1 MKRAIISFTLLTFWL
16 LSISS
21 QNLNSTYFLNEWSHR
36 NKSNASFAPEYGHFS
51 FFGVTQLNL
60 SSNTGI
66 SNYLFKAPGITKKV
80 TFLHE
85 SVSAPLFLDNLE
97 SNIYIKQGL
106 NLNLFS
112 FGFYTL
118 HNGFWTFDVSLKE
131 NLNVNLPKD
140 LFRMAKVGM
149 QYSQNMFDLKNLNI
163 NQSNMAEVSL
173 GYSKDINKNLRVGFN
188 AKLLVGLSYA
198 QIKYDKFDV
207 TLNNDK
213 YALSASGESQIMSEF
228 LTFEKDTEN
237 NYDFTKPK
245 FDMSKLNPAGYGA
258 AVDLG
263 ITYKPFK
270 RLTLAAAIND
280 LGYMNWNASSIKLGR
295 ANSNVVFTGFE
306 NVNVDS
312 INVDKQLEQLK
323 DDASNL
329 VKFKDSIPVSNF
341 RENIPYNINVS
352 GEFSIFANNKHD
364 ILLGLLYHNYNS
376 TNYKVNE
383 LVGALTL
390 KPFSWFTVSG
400 TYEFLREDFTRYG
413 LAMNFSPRW
422 INLFIASD
430 FSAPRIDSKLY
441 YPVDRFDFSLTFGG
455 SFIIGKPR
463 DSDKDGVVDQLD
475 NSPETPSDVFVDKK
489 GAPLDTDA
497 DGVPDYLDKCTNTP
511 IEVNGMVNEYGC
523 PLDSDGDGVFDY
535 LDISPNTPVA
545 ARGFID
551 IQGKPLD
558 TDNDKVF
565 DYLDKCANTPAD
577 VEVDSVGCPA
587 DKDKDGVADYLDLCL
602 GTPTLAIGM
611 VDKNGCPLDSDND
624 GVADYLDLC
633 AGTPIEARA
642 FVNKNGCSPDAD
654 NDGIEDYLDKCPNTP
669 IEARGMVDEKG
680 CPRDAD
686 GDGILDYLDNC
697 PKIPGVAANKG
708 CPEVQ
713 KEVKKLFQK
722 ALQGIQF
729 EAGKTVI
736 KASSFVILNQIAKVL
751 IDNPTYLIEVRG
763 HTDNVGKPA
772 SNLILSEKRA
782 LAVKE
787 YLIGKGV
794 ATERMTSNGFGD
806 KLPVAPNTSAA
817 NKAKN
822 RRVEFV
828 VTFEET
834 ITK

>member
-1 MKRAIISFTLLTFWL
+1 MKRAIISLTLLIVGL

-51 FFGVTQLNL
+51 FLGTTQINLN
-60 SSNTGI
+60 SNTGI
-66 SNYLFKAPGITKKV
+66 SNYLFKVPGIVKKV
-80 TFLHE
+80 TFLNE
-85 SVSAPLFLDNLE
+85 NVTPSMFLDGLE
-97 SNIYIKQGL
+97 SNINIKQGL

-112 FGFYTL
+112 LGFYTL
-118 HNGFWTFDVSLKE
+118 RNGFWSFDVSFKE

-140 LFRMAKVGM
+140 FFRMAKVGM
-149 QYSQNMFDLKNLNI
+149 QYSQNMFDLKNLSL
-163 NQSNMAEVSL
+163 NQSNIAEVSL
-173 GYSKDINKNLRVGFN
+173 GYSKDINKKLRVGLN

-213 YALSASGESQIMSEF
+213 YVLSADGESRVMSEF
-228 LTFEKDTEN
+228 LTFEKDSKN

-245 FDMSKLNPAGYGA
+245 FDVSKLGPAGYGA

-270 RLTLAAAIND
+270 RLTLAAAVND
-280 LGYMNWNASSIKLGR
+280 LGYMNWNASAIKLGN

-306 NVNVDS
+306 NIDIDS
-312 INVDKQLEQLK
+312 INIDKQLEQLK

-329 VKFKDSIPVSNF
+329 VKFQDSIPVSNLK
-341 RENIPYNINVS
+341 ENIPYNINIS
-352 GEFSIFANNKHD
+352 GEFSLFANNKHD
-364 ILLGLLYHNYNS
+364 ILLGLLYHKYNS
-376 TNYKVNE
+376 TNYNVNE

-390 KPFSWFTVSG
+390 KPFSWLTFSG

-413 LAMNFSPRW
+413 LALNFSPRW

-430 FSAPRIDSKLY
+430 FSTPRLDSKIY
-441 YPVDRFDFSLTFGG
+441 YPVDKLDVGITFGG
-455 SFIIGKPR
+455 SFIIGKPK
-463 DSDKDGVVDQLD
+463 DSDKDGVADRLD
-475 NSPETPSDVFVDKK
+475 NSPGTPTSVLVDKK
-489 GAPLDTDA
+489 GTPIDSDA
-497 DGVPDYLDKCTNTP
+497 DGVPDYLDNCPNTLR
-511 IEVNGMVNEYGC
+511 EVNGKVDQYGC
-523 PLDSDGDGVFDY
+523 PLDTDGDGVPDY

-545 ARGFID
+545 ARNFID
-551 IQGKPLD
+551 KQGSPLD

-565 DYLDKCANTPAD
+565 DYLDKCANTPVG
-577 VEVDSVGCPA
+577 VEVDSLGCPV

-602 GTPTLAIGM
+602 ETPALAIGM

-624 GVADYLDLC
+624 GVSDYLDLC

-642 FVNKNGCSPDAD
+642 FVNKNGCSPDVD

-669 IEARGMVDEKG
+669 IAARGMVDEKG
-680 CPRDAD
+680 CPRDTD
-686 GDGILDYLDNC
+686 VDGIPDYLDNC
-697 PKIPGVAANKG
+697 PKIPGVVSNNG

-729 EAGKTVI
+729 EAAKTVI
-736 KASSFVILNQIAKVL
+736 KPSSFIILNQIAQVL
-751 IDNPTYLIEVRG
+751 NENPTYLVEVRG

-787 YLIGKGV
+787 YLIAKGV
-794 ATERMTSNGFGD
+794 ATQRMTSSGYGD
-806 KLPVAPNTSAA
+806 TLPVAPNTTAA
-817 NKAKN
+817 GKAKN

-834 ITK
+834 TLE